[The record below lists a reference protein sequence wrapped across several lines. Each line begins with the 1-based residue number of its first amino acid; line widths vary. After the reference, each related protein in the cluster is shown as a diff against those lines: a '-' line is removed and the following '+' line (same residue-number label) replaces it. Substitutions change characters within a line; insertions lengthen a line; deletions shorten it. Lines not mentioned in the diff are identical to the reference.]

1 MPDGSSIEIDIR
13 IASSAWRAALPN
25 PAAAVRRAAT
35 AALKAELPAQKK
47 GAPKTSLSILLTDDA
62 EMRKLNAGWRAKDK
76 PTNVLSFPA
85 ENAVDPARPPAYL
98 GDVALSLATCKRE
111 AREQKKTLADHVA
124 HLTVHGV
131 LHLLGYDHMDDEQ
144 AEAME
149 PLETEILAGMGI
161 ADPYRMAAPAKKAV
175 KKKTV
180 KKKAA
185 RKAVKTTAAGRKKK
199 TAAKLKSK
207 PAAKRK
213 SKPAAKRKSRQ

>member
-25 PAAAVRRAAT
+25 PAAAVRRAAI
-35 AALKAELPAQKK
+35 AALKAELPTLKAT
-47 GAPKTSLSILLTDDA
+47 GAKTSLSILLTDDA

-76 PTNVLSFPA
+76 PTNVLSFPS

-98 GDVALSLATCKRE
+98 GDVALGLATCKRE
-111 AREQKKTLADHVA
+111 AREQKKALADHVV

-131 LHLLGYDHMDDEQ
+131 LHLLGYDHMDDDQ

-161 ADPYRMAAPAKKAV
+161 ADPYRAAAPRQQKKAV
-175 KKKTV
+175 KKKT
-180 KKKAA
+180 A
-185 RKAVKTTAAGRKKK
+185 KKK
-199 TAAKLKSK
+199 TAVRKT

-213 SKPAAKRKSRQ
+213 AAVKTRRKRVA

>member
-25 PAAAVRRAAT
+25 TAAAVRRAAV
-35 AALKAELPAQKK
+35 AALKAELPAKART
-47 GAPKTSLSILLTDDA
+47 GLSILLTDDA

-98 GDVALSLATCKRE
+98 GDVALGLATCKRE

-131 LHLLGYDHMDDEQ
+131 LHLIGYDHMDDDQ

-149 PLETEILAGMGI
+149 PRETQILAGLGI
-161 ADPYRMAAPAKKAV
+161 ADPYKAVAPVTKKAAKKKAAKKKTVKKAAKKAV
-175 KKKTV
+175 KKTA
-180 KKKAA
+180 AA
-185 RKAVKTTAAGRKKK
+185 RKKK
-199 TAAKLKSK
+199 S
-207 PAAKRK
+207 
-213 SKPAAKRKSRQ
+213 